1 MKHILVIATLLAA
14 TAVQAAD
21 TGACYNITD
30 SDARG
35 YCIAK
40 ARRDVSQCY
49 NIVRSDMR
57 ALCLAEVSK

>member
-1 MKHILVIATLLAA
+1 MKHILVIAALLAT
-14 TAVQAAD
+14 TAAQAAD

-30 SDARG
+30 SDARS

-49 NIVRSDMR
+49 NIQQAYLRS
-57 ALCLAEVSK
+57 LCLAEVRK